1 VSVARILSR
10 TELGLAAPLVE
21 VEVHIASGLPAF
33 SIVGLPAPVVRESRE
48 RVRAALQSCGYEF
61 PSRRITVNLA
71 PVELAKHGGRF
82 DLPVA
87 LALLMASGQ
96 VARLPAEPPLEC
108 YGELGLN
115 GALRPVAGLFL
126 AALQAA
132 RDGHAILVPR
142 GNAAEVQLAGPDA
155 AYAAA
160 SLSEAV
166 QLLEPQ
172 RRARAR
178 IAPSAVQG
186 GGSAIAARLSEVVGH
201 RHAKRALLIA
211 AAGGHGLL
219 LIGPPGSGKSMLAA
233 RLPGLLPA
241 LSRPEAIEV
250 AAVRALAG
258 LPADPERFT
267 ERPFRAPHHTSS
279 AQAMVGGGAVLR
291 PGEISLAH
299 QGVLFLDELPE
310 FDRRVLEALREPL
323 ENGRIALARASRHL
337 TLPARFQLI
346 AAMNPCACG
355 YLGDTREACRCSGAR
370 MRRYRQCLSGPLLDR
385 IDIRVRVERLSE
397 QELMLAAGPAGASSG
412 TQAAGGEDDDESLR
426 RAVRAAREYRRSR
439 SGAVSA
445 VLTATQLRHC
455 CVLTPDAARVMQRS
469 AERWPISGRGAQR
482 LLALS
487 RTIADLAG
495 SNSIQK
501 PHIAEA
507 LQLRRPLDLQ

>member
-1 VSVARILSR
+1 MSVARILSR
-10 TELGLAAPLVE
+10 TELGLTAPLVD

-48 RVRAALQSCGYEF
+48 RVRAALQSSGYEF
-61 PSRRITVNLA
+61 PCRRITVNLA

-96 VARLPAEPPLEC
+96 VARLPPQPPLEC

-132 RDGHAILVPR
+132 RDGHGILVPQ
-142 GNAAEVQLAGPDA
+142 GNAAEVQLAGLDA

-160 SLSEAV
+160 SLTEAV

-178 IAPSAVQG
+178 IAPSAALG
-186 GGSAIAARLSEVVGH
+186 AGAAGAARLSEVFGH
-201 RHAKRALLIA
+201 GHAKRALLIA

-323 ENGRIALARASRHL
+323 ENGRIALARATGHL

-370 MRRYRQCLSGPLLDR
+370 MQRYRQRLSGPLLDR
-385 IDIRVRVERLSE
+385 IDIRVCVARLSE
-397 QELMLAAGPAGASSG
+397 QELMSAAGLAGACSG
-412 TQAAGGEDDDESLR
+412 TQAAGAEDDDESLR
-426 RAVRAAREYRRSR
+426 RAVQAAREYRRSR
-439 SGAVSA
+439 SGAVNA
-445 VLTATQLRHC
+445 ALTATQLRHC
-455 CVLTPDAARVMQRS
+455 CPLTPDAAQVMQRS

-495 SNSIQK
+495 SDIIQK
-501 PHIAEA
+501 AHMAEA
-507 LQLRRPLDLQ
+507 LQLRRPLELQ